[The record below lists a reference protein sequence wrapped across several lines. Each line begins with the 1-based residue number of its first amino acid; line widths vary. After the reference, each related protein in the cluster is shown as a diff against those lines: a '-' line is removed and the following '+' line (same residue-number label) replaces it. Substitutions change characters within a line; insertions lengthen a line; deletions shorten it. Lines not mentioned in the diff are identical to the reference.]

1 MNRRLGGMVNMKF
14 KGMGV
19 LGVIAIIAAVLIV
32 AAVLIGKGGG
42 KGDGEGSG
50 DKPESSSQVSAETTI
65 PVITTESIQ
74 YIEIVVKGNEYLFS
88 NNKYT
93 VDNIDSLITAVKK
106 ESQEKDIQVQVRDD
120 GASVKAYKTLLSEFK
135 SNKIS
140 FAESDEKE

>member
-1 MNRRLGGMVNMKF
+1 MKF

-32 AAVLIGKGGG
+32 AAVLIGIGIGIGKGGG

-74 YIEIVVKGNEYLFS
+74 YIEIVVKENEYLFS

-140 FAESDEKE
+140 FAESNEKE